1 MHQTVPFI
9 LDQVD
14 SKSLHNFLNS
24 STDSAYLYSFRYYN
38 GQYIFLIQFTIQFG
52 NFLSGGMTEFT
63 TNGIWKHPL
72 THGRFWHWGLPIYRW
87 HIKKVTSLQILFT
100 GLLNRIH
107 CGVILCGNNFTVFI
121 FRDADSLGLFFI
133 MWISVE
139 NKFAYLPFKQWISWC
154 LQVK

>member
-9 LDQVD
+9 LDIRSIQ
-14 SKSLHNFLNS
+14 SLSTTSSIPVRTPPTYIPSDIIMDNISSWFYLRLSLVTWYLKTPTHARPFL
-24 STDSAYLYSFRYYN
+24 TLRTA
-38 GQYIFLIQFTIQFG
+38 
-52 NFLSGGMTEFT
+52 
-63 TNGIWKHPL
+63 
-72 THGRFWHWGLPIYRW
+72 YRW
-87 HIKKVTSLQILFT
+87 HIKKVTSLKILFT

-107 CGVILCGNNFTVFI
+107 CGVIFCGNNFTVFI